1 VSGFFGH
8 PFYNSKLKTVFSI
21 SAFFIAL
28 STGICSI
35 SVAAEKAP
43 LSKLAAFFDTHCYEC
58 HDDLSKKGGLDL
70 DELGSDLSDPATFTK
85 WVRIYDRVSHGEMP
99 PKDKEQPRTREK
111 QIFRETLALSLSS
124 AHEAEKGT
132 VLRRLNRK
140 EYENT
145 LSDILGVHLDVAGL
159 LPEDGRSGEFDTVGE
174 ALGISMI
181 QMQQYL
187 KAADLALDTAIAK
200 DTKPPDRTLI
210 SASYADNR
218 DSQKHIGKVWL
229 KNDDGAI
236 IFFNER
242 GYPNGM
248 LREANAKKSGY
259 YKIRVTG
266 YAYQSDKPVIF
277 SIGSTTF
284 SRGAEKPTYGYF
296 SFPPGEPTTLEVI
309 GWMDERYMVEITP
322 KEIFDEE
329 NLLKNGGVKSYP
341 DEGLAILNV
350 ELEGPIVS
358 EFPSKGHKLIF
369 DGIERKEIEPS
380 NPNTKTKSW
389 YRPEFEIVSENPT
402 TDAIPALKRFAS
414 RAFRRPANDE
424 TISPYL
430 ILFQKELT
438 KEEGFET
445 ALRTSLSAI
454 LCSPKFLYLEEPAGA
469 LDDFALASR
478 LSFFLNRSLPDQQL
492 LDAATSGSL
501 SFDPEALKEHA
512 IRLIKNDHFDRF
524 VTDFTDSWLDLRS
537 IDFTVPDSQLFPEYD
552 KYLQYSILSETRS
565 YFRELIQ
572 SNLSIDHVVKSDFAM
587 LNARLSRHYEIPNID
602 SPEVEK
608 VSLSVDSVRGG
619 FLSQA
624 SIHKVSANG
633 TNTSPV
639 LRGVWV
645 NERILGKHPAPPP
658 PGIPGVEPDIRGA
671 DTLRELLDKHRDSES
686 CQACHGMIDPPG
698 FALESFSPVGGWRE
712 RFRSLGEGE
721 TPTVRRAGN
730 GYVRYKIGPPVDD
743 SGVLQSGQP
752 FEGFREYRD
761 LIAEDR
767 KTLAKALV
775 TKFLTFSTG
784 REMGF
789 SDRPEINRIVSE
801 AEKLDFG
808 VSDLIL
814 LSVSS
819 EIFRHK

>member
-1 VSGFFGH
+1 MSRFFIRPLYDSSLKTLSSISYFICALFTGLCCLSAAAH
-8 PFYNSKLKTVFSI
+8 EVPSSKLI
-21 SAFFIAL
+21 
-28 STGICSI
+28 
-35 SVAAEKAP
+35 
-43 LSKLAAFFDTHCYEC
+43 AFFDAHCYEC
-58 HDDLSKKGGLDL
+58 HDDLSKKGGLNL
-70 DELGSDLSDPATFTK
+70 DKLPTDLSDPASFEK
-85 WVRIYDRVSHGEMP
+85 WVRIYDRVSQGEMP
-99 PKDKEQPRTREK
+99 PKDNEQPGPGEK
-111 QIFRETLALSLSS
+111 RIFQETLAPSLAS

-200 DTKPPDRTLI
+200 DTKPPERTVI
-210 SASYADNR
+210 SASYSDSR
-218 DSQKHIGKVWL
+218 DSQKHIGKAWL

-236 IFFNER
+236 VFFNER
-242 GYPNGM
+242 SYPTGM
-248 LREANAKKSGY
+248 LREANARKSGY

-296 SFPPGEPTTLEVI
+296 SFPPDKPTTVEVT
-309 GWMDERYMVEITP
+309 GWMNERYMVEITP

-329 NLLKNGGVKSYP
+329 NLLKNGGVKNYP
-341 DEGLAILNV
+341 DEGLAILKV
-350 ELEGPIVS
+350 ELEGPLVD

-369 DGIERKEIEPS
+369 DGIERREIEPS
-380 NPNTKTKSW
+380 NPDTKTKSW
-389 YRPEFEIVSENPT
+389 YRPEFEIVSEEPT
-402 TDAIPALKRFAS
+402 TDVIPVLERFATH
-414 RAFRRPANDE
+414 AFRRPATDE

-438 KEEGFET
+438 KGESFEA

-469 LDDFALASR
+469 LDDFALAAR
-478 LSFFLNRSLPDQQL
+478 LSYFLNRTLPDSKL
-492 LDAATSGSL
+492 LDAAASGAL
-501 SFDPEALKEHA
+501 SSNPDALRLHA
-512 IRLIKNDHFDRF
+512 LRLITNTHFERF
-524 VTDFTDSWLDLRS
+524 VADFTDSWLDLRS

-552 KYLQYSILSETRS
+552 KYLKYSILSETRS
-565 YFRELIQ
+565 YFRELFR
-572 SNLSIDHVVKSDFAM
+572 SNLSIEHVVKSDFAM
-587 LNARLSRHYEIPNID
+587 LNARLSRHYGIPNIT

-608 VSLSVDSVRGG
+608 VSLPADSVRGG
-619 FLSQA
+619 FLSHA

-639 LRGVWV
+639 LRGIWV

-686 CQACHGMIDPPG
+686 CQACHEMIDPPG
-698 FALESFSPVGGWRE
+698 FALESFSPIGGWRE
-712 RFRSLGEGE
+712 HFRSLGEGE

-730 GYVRYKIGPPVDD
+730 AYVRYKIGPPVDD
-743 SGVLQSGQP
+743 SGVLQDGQP

-761 LIAEDR
+761 LIAKDR
-767 KTLAKALV
+767 KKLAKALV